1 MPACTFVW
9 KAALVLTTNVEQR
22 PPFFVPHQL
31 IFPFLNYFSSRVRV
45 VRLCCP
51 FNTILSAPP
60 VQFAPLKKKKKKKS
74 HTFHMQDLHFCVKKK
89 STYTLIFLL
98 LHAPTHVKNSSFFFF
113 SMFLTFATCALFHT
127 MMVKIKKKLRSAFAR
142 SLKKKN
148 CGIFI

>member
-60 VQFAPLKKKKKKKS
+60 VQFAPLKKKKKEKS
-74 HTFHMQDLHFCVKKK
+74 HIPHAISPFLCKKK